1 MPRLAGV
8 NLLGGFLAAVAIYAV
23 GALWFG
29 ALFQELW
36 VSANGYT
43 DEQLTQNFNPAIVFG
58 GGAVIPII
66 LAFAIGWLLKAT
78 NTTGLMPSV
87 VFAAKLALFI
97 ATPILAYSF
106 VYNVYHSTTDLML
119 DVSHSLFGFMLGAA
133 VLSLF
138 D

>member
-1 MPRLAGV
+1 MPRIAGV
-8 NLLGGFLAAVAIYAV
+8 SLLGGLLAAVAIYAV

-36 VSANGYT
+36 VTANGYT
-43 DEQLTQNFNPAIVFG
+43 DEQLTENFNAGIVFG
-58 GGAVIPII
+58 GGAIIPII

-78 NTTGLMPSV
+78 NTSALVPSV

-97 ATPILAYSF
+97 AAPILAYSF

-119 DVSHSLFGFMLGAA
+119 DIGHSLVGFMLGAA
-133 VLSLF
+133 VLSF
-138 D
+138 FE

>member
-8 NLLGGFLAAVAIYAV
+8 NILGGFLAAVAIYFV
-23 GALWFG
+23 GFVWYG

-36 VSANGYT
+36 VVANGYT
-43 DEQLTQNFNPAIVFG
+43 DEQLAANFSPAITFG
-58 GGAVIPII
+58 GGAIIPLI

-78 NTTGLMPSV
+78 NTTGLIPSV
-87 VFAAKLALFI
+87 IFAAKLALFV
-97 ATPILAYSF
+97 AAPILAYSF

-119 DVSHSLFGFMLGAA
+119 DISHSLFGFMLGAA
-133 VLSLF
+133 VLSFF